1 MHFVGMLAMRMPIVM
16 HYDLVLTI
24 ASFVV
29 ALIAAT
35 LAINVVVSEEMLPF
49 KRLILATCL
58 LCLGIVGMHA
68 LGMAALTDY
77 VTLYWNT
84 PRLILSVTI
93 AFLPPAFRY
102 GLPLFASSTITAH
115 LSIGFSLVSFS
126 VSRYAPCIMWR

>member
-16 HYDLVLTI
+16 HYDPVLTI

-35 LAINVVVSEEMLPF
+35 LAINVVVSEEILPF

-68 LGMAALTDY
+68 
-77 VTLYWNT
+77 
-84 PRLILSVTI
+84 
-93 AFLPPAFRY
+93 RY
-102 GLPLFASSTITAH
+102 GRPHRLRHSLLEHAASHPLCNHCFFASCFSLWLAFVRQSTITAH